1 MKCSAEHEQRSN
13 EKMNYDLER
22 FRKAQRGAYDEAL
35 AEIKRGRKNGHWMW
49 YVFPQ
54 LSGLGMSATSLYYGI
69 RGLDEAKAYLKDP
82 ILGERLREI
91 SEALLEIETNDPRA
105 VFWSPDDMKLRSC
118 MTLFSVAAPECDVFK
133 KVLDKFFDGKP
144 DELTLSML

>member
-1 MKCSAEHEQRSN
+1 
-13 EKMNYDLER
+13 MNYDLER

-49 YVFPQ
+49 YIFPQ

-69 RGLDEAKAYLKDP
+69 RGLDEAKAYFADP
-82 ILGERLREI
+82 VLGERLREI

>member
-1 MKCSAEHEQRSN
+1 
-13 EKMNYDLER
+13 MNYDLER

-49 YVFPQ
+49 YIFPQ

-82 ILGERLREI
+82 VLGERLREI

-118 MTLFSVAAPECDVFK
+118 MTLFSVAAPECDLFK

-144 DELTLSML
+144 DPLTLDML

>member
-1 MKCSAEHEQRSN
+1 
-13 EKMNYDLER
+13 MNYDLER

-49 YVFPQ
+49 YIFPQ

-69 RGLDEAKAYLKDP
+69 RGLDEAKAYFADP
-82 ILGERLREI
+82 VLGERLREI
-91 SEALLEIETNDPRA
+91 SEALLEIETNDPRT